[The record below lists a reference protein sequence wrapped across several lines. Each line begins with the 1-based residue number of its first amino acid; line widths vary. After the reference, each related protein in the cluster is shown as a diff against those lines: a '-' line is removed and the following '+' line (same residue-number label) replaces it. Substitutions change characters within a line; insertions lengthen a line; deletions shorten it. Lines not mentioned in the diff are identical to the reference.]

1 MIHLTVTCQLIQ
13 TTELFG
19 RDSSAPCRALEGG
32 WEQLITHTGWGWL
45 LGYCI
50 LGPGSKNR
58 SAVALG
64 KGRAAGRN
72 VMKTCGHHW
81 FSTFWTCMQT
91 TPCFTLA
98 QQHAWTQHW
107 LINTLSAISHW
118 DAPVS
123 LEFDL
128 NFLWQAHL
136 ICFLRFFVFFFVP
149 TITPQSSKVLN
160 INSQVLSAPALN
172 CLFCVRPHFPN
183 QHAD

>member
-1 MIHLTVTCQLIQ
+1 MRVSVFTCSHECAHVRLHACVHLIAATEVMIHLTVTCQLIQ

-136 ICFLRFFVFFFVP
+136 ICFLRFFVFF
-149 TITPQSSKVLN
+149 
-160 INSQVLSAPALN
+160 
-172 CLFCVRPHFPN
+172 LFPRSLHSHLKC
-183 QHAD
+183 